1 MRLVA
6 GLELKAGPELRPE
19 LELDLGLGLGMGLD
33 WLQDWSSGRDLS

>member
-1 MRLVA
+1 MVV
-6 GLELKAGPELRPE
+6 GLELKAGLELRLE